1 MTKHVAVNPIDHK
14 ALRVSHERNGLTG
27 DGVMCCITFPEEFRN
42 VQGEYPILFRMD
54 ESGNDFHCMALFG
67 LENGENQFLSDNG
80 WDARYIPLAMDVQPF
95 LIGRPQQQGDDP
107 KVVIDLDNDRVNEG
121 EGERIFDDAGRP
133 SDYLEAISRKLAYL
147 DAGIQAASAYIA
159 VLKKYDL
166 LEPLTIDVTM
176 PDGRK
181 NSLVGFHAINEE
193 KLSSLSADALAELQ
207 AQGYLQPTYM
217 ALASMSQLGELI
229 RRKAKID
236 SYDL

>member
-1 MTKHVAVNPIDHK
+1 MTNHIAVNPIDHK

-27 DGVMCCITFPEEFRN
+27 DGVMCCITFPDEFRN
-42 VQGEYPILFRMD
+42 VQGEYPILFRKN
-54 ESGNDFHCMALFG
+54 EGSNDFHCMALFG

-95 LIGRPQQQGDDP
+95 LIGRPQQEDDDP

-133 SDYLEAISRKLAYL
+133 TDYLETISDKLAYL
-147 DAGIQAASAYIA
+147 DIGVQASAGYIA
-159 VLKKYDL
+159 VLTRYDL

-176 PDGRK
+176 PDGKK

-193 KLSSLSADALAELQ
+193 KLSSLPADAVADMH

-229 RRKAKID
+229 RRKAKIS